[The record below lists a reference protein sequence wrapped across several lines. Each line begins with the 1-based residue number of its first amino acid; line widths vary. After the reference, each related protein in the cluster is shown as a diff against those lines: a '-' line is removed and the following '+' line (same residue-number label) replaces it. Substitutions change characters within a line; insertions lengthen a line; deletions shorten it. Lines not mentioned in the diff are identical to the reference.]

1 MEIEVQHN
9 KSGWR
14 LYFTIGAFVALAIL
28 IYSLR
33 HQIVEAIANLGKVNA
48 FALLLIIPLKIINF
62 DVYTRLYR
70 SLFAILG
77 NQINYRS
84 MFKINLELNFVN
96 TILPSGGVSGVSYFS
111 VRMRD
116 EGVSGAKATLAQV
129 MKFFMLFISFQPLLI
144 LGLIFLAAREHVN
157 NLVIAVASSLIT
169 LLIVGTL
176 VGLYL
181 IESRSRIN
189 TFLTFIAK
197 VLNRL
202 IQVVRRK
209 NPETINIQRA
219 QKAFGEL
226 HEDYLVFKKNIRKL
240 KKPFLLMTAANL
252 TEIASLYVVYLAFGE
267 PVNFGAV
274 ILAYAVANFAGL
286 ISVLPAGIG
295 IYEGLMTAVLAAT
308 GIPPSL
314 SIPVTIM
321 FRMLTIFVLLPPGY
335 YFYQKAVKQGFKPKN
350 QR

>member
-1 MEIEVQHN
+1 MDIEVQHN

-14 LYFTIGAFVALAIL
+14 LYFTIGAFLALAIL

-33 HQIVEAIANLGKVNA
+33 HQIFEAIGNLGKVNA
-48 FALLLIIPLKIINF
+48 FALLLIIPLKYINF

-77 NQINYRS
+77 NHVKYRS
-84 MFKINLELNFVN
+84 MFKITLELNFVN

-116 EGVSGAKATLAQV
+116 EGVSAAKATLAQV
-129 MKFFMLFISFQPLLI
+129 MKFFLLFISFQPLLI
-144 LGLIFLAAREHVN
+144 MGLIFLAAREHVN

-169 LLIVGTL
+169 LLIAGTL
-176 VGLYL
+176 LGFYL

-189 TFLTFIAK
+189 TFLTFIAR

-202 IQVVRRK
+202 IQLFRRK
-209 NPETINIQRA
+209 NPETINIERA

-240 KKPFLLMTAANL
+240 KKPFLLMTVANL

-267 PVNFGAV
+267 LVNFGAV

-335 YFYQKAVKQGFKPKN
+335 YFYQKAVKQGFKPKKPH
-350 QR
+350 